1 MANEFRCGYITIV
14 GRPNVGKS
22 TLLNSLLDQK
32 LSITSRKPQT
42 TRWHILGI
50 KSEENYQAI
59 YVDTPGLIDKKH
71 NALNRHMKKE
81 VLNSLFHVDIIL
93 FVVEALVWTKEDGFV
108 LDLLGNQDKPVIL
121 VINKIDKV
129 RDKDRLLPFI
139 EESAAKGKFLEVIP
153 VSASKK
159 INMCDIEQCVLSML
173 PVAGA
178 EYPEDQLTDR
188 NERFYAA
195 EFIREKLMR
204 QLGDEIPYRMTV
216 TVESFKLI
224 KDLIHI
230 DAIIWV
236 ENEGQKKIVIGK
248 DGSVLKK
255 AGSSARKDMET
266 MFGQRVYLQTRVKV
280 KKKWTDDLKAVKQ
293 FGYTS

>member
-1 MANEFRCGYITIV
+1 MANEFRCGYITII

-50 KSEENYQAI
+50 KSEKDHQVI
-59 YVDTPGLIDKKH
+59 YVDTPGLIDKRH
-71 NALNRHMKKE
+71 NALARHMKKE
-81 VLNSLFHVDIIL
+81 VLNSLFHVDVII
-93 FVVEALVWTKEDGFV
+93 FVIESLAWTKEDNFV
-108 LDLLGNQDKPVIL
+108 LDLLGKQGKPVIL
-121 VINKIDKV
+121 VINKIDKIG
-129 RDKDRLLPFI
+129 DKDRLLPFI
-139 EESAAKGKFLEVIP
+139 EEAAAKGNFSEVIP
-153 VSASKK
+153 LSASKK
-159 INMCDIEQCVLSML
+159 INIVNLEQCVSSML
-173 PVAGA
+173 PIAGA

-204 QLGDEIPYRMTV
+204 QLGDEIPYRIAV

-255 AGSSARKDMET
+255 TGVSARKDMET
-266 MFGQRVYLQTRVKV
+266 MFGHRVFLQTRVKV
-280 KKKWTDDLKAVKQ
+280 KKKWTDDQKAVRE
-293 FGYTS
+293 FGYNS

>member
-1 MANEFRCGYITIV
+1 MANEFLCGYITIV

-42 TRWHILGI
+42 TRWQILGI
-50 KSEENYQAI
+50 KSEKNYQAI
-59 YVDTPGLIDKKH
+59 YVDTPGLINKKH
-71 NALNRHMKKE
+71 NALARHMKKE

-93 FVVEALVWTKEDGFV
+93 FVIESLVWTKEDSLV
-108 LDLLGNQDKPVIL
+108 LDLLGKQDKPVII

-129 RDKDRLLPFI
+129 RDKQRLLPFI
-139 EESAAKGKFLEVIP
+139 EEVAAKGNFAEVIP
-153 VSASKK
+153 LSALKG
-159 INMCDIEQCVLSML
+159 INIGDIKRCVLTLL
-173 PVAGA
+173 PRAGA

-204 QLGDEIPYRMTV
+204 QLGDEIPYRMAV
-216 TVESFKLI
+216 TVEKFRLV

-230 DAIIWV
+230 DAVIWV
-236 ENEGQKKIVIGK
+236 ESEGQKKIVIGK
-248 DGSVLKK
+248 DGIVLKR
-255 AGSSARKDMET
+255 AGASARKDMEA
-266 MFGQRVYLQTRVKV
+266 MFGHRVFLQTRVKV
-280 KKKWTDDLKAVKQ
+280 KKKWTDDQKAVKE
-293 FGYTS
+293 FGYNS

>member
-1 MANEFRCGYITIV
+1 MANEFLCGYITIV

-42 TRWHILGI
+42 TRWQILGI
-50 KSEENYQAI
+50 KSEKNYQAI
-59 YVDTPGLIDKKH
+59 YVDTPGLINKKH
-71 NALNRHMKKE
+71 NALARHMNKE

-93 FVVEALVWTKEDGFV
+93 FVIESLVWTKEDSLV
-108 LDLLGNQDKPVIL
+108 LDLLGKQDKPVII

-129 RDKDRLLPFI
+129 RDKQRLLPFI
-139 EESAAKGKFLEVIP
+139 EEVAAKGNFAEVIP
-153 VSASKK
+153 LSALKG
-159 INMCDIEQCVLSML
+159 INIGDIKRCVLTLL
-173 PVAGA
+173 PRAGA

-204 QLGDEIPYRMTV
+204 QLGDEIPYRMAV
-216 TVESFKLI
+216 TVEKFRLV

-230 DAIIWV
+230 DAVIWV
-236 ENEGQKKIVIGK
+236 ESEGQKKIVIGK
-248 DGSVLKK
+248 DGIVLKR
-255 AGSSARKDMET
+255 AGASARKDMEA
-266 MFGQRVYLQTRVKV
+266 MFGHRVFLQTRVKV
-280 KKKWTDDLKAVKQ
+280 KKKWTDDQKAVKE
-293 FGYTS
+293 FGYNS